1 MITQH
6 AMSYHYKLANGPVL
20 CNGTLCQSFVGV
32 VVDRYDIIL
41 LNVLQSRRTCTCKS
55 KAVSAAINNPHATN
69 RVEIGH
75 CYVAH
80 CTLS

>member
-32 VVDRYDIIL
+32 VVDRYDIIYIIECAS
-41 LNVLQSRRTCTCKS
+41 VK
-55 KAVSAAINNPHATN
+55 KDM
-69 RVEIGH
+69 
-75 CYVAH
+75 YM
-80 CTLS
+80 